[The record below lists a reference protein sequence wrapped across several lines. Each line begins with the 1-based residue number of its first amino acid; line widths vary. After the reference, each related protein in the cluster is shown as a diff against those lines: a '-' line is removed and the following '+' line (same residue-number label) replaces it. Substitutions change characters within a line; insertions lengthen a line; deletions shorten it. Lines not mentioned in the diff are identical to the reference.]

1 MAKRQIIIPLLAIF
15 LLGAGLRLYRLSHV
29 PSALNW
35 DEVSHAFNAYSL
47 LITGADQWGQK
58 LPVSNFRAYGDYP
71 AALNLYF
78 TVPSVW
84 LFGVTDFAARFPH
97 ALIGSLSILTVFAA
111 AYYWKRSWKLALL
124 AGLFVAFEPW
134 TFLPSRAIFQSNWT
148 VILLS
153 LGLALFL
160 KRRLTL
166 ALVFWGLSL
175 YAYHNTRIFVPLLVL
190 PLLPVILRRWQT
202 TLVFL
207 LLFIPAVVF
216 LALPSTRARSTW
228 VGILDQ
234 GAVARIEEQRN
245 SGSLPVSLSRL
256 VYNRPVYLVFRAVS
270 NYLGYFSPRFLF
282 LSGGTQYQYSVPEFG
297 VLNLINLPFFYLGI
311 LFLIKNL
318 KSSKNQITNN
328 RFLLWWLLLSPLPAA
343 ITRDQYA
350 VIRATTMLPVVQL
363 VAALGVM
370 GVLGKFSLRVR
381 PTLILTFIVFFCLFA
396 VRYFYI
402 YFTRYNRDYSRD
414 WQYGYKIAVNYA
426 KAKYAQYDK
435 IIFTKYYGEPH
446 EFVLW
451 HWPWSPP
458 VLLSDPAFAWDYHS
472 DWYWV
477 DGFDKFK
484 FVNDWEIINFVNSPH
499 PTEKYL
505 IFSGP
510 ENIVPGTELT
520 RINFLDGNPAF
531 IIKEL

>member
-1 MAKRQIIIPLLAIF
+1 
-15 LLGAGLRLYRLSHV
+15 
-29 PSALNW
+29 
-35 DEVSHAFNAYSL
+35 
-47 LITGADQWGQK
+47 
-58 LPVSNFRAYGDYP
+58 
-71 AALNLYF
+71 
-78 TVPSVW
+78 
-84 LFGVTDFAARFPH
+84 
-97 ALIGSLSILTVFAA
+97 
-111 AYYWKRSWKLALL
+111 
-124 AGLFVAFEPW
+124 
-134 TFLPSRAIFQSNWT
+134 
-148 VILLS
+148 
-153 LGLALFL
+153 
-160 KRRLTL
+160 
-166 ALVFWGLSL
+166 LVFWGLSL

-207 LLFIPAVVF
+207 LFFIPAVVI

>member
-1 MAKRQIIIPLLAIF
+1 MASLIRFLKKVPKPLLN
-15 LLGAGLRLYRLSHV
+15 S
-29 PSALNW
+29 S
-35 DEVSHAFNAYSL
+35 
-47 LITGADQWGQK
+47 
-58 LPVSNFRAYGDYP
+58 
-71 AALNLYF
+71 
-78 TVPSVW
+78 
-84 LFGVTDFAARFPH
+84 
-97 ALIGSLSILTVFAA
+97 
-111 AYYWKRSWKLALL
+111 
-124 AGLFVAFEPW
+124 
-134 TFLPSRAIFQSNWT
+134 
-148 VILLS
+148 
-153 LGLALFL
+153 
-160 KRRLTL
+160 
-166 ALVFWGLSL
+166 
-175 YAYHNTRIFVPLLVL
+175 
-190 PLLPVILRRWQT
+190 
-202 TLVFL
+202 
-207 LLFIPAVVF
+207 LFIW
-216 LALPSTRARSTW
+216 L
-228 VGILDQ
+228 
-234 GAVARIEEQRN
+234 
-245 SGSLPVSLSRL
+245 
-256 VYNRPVYLVFRAVS
+256 NRPVYLVFRAVS

-282 LSGGTQYQYSVPEFG
+282 LSGGTQYQYSVPGFG